1 MKRTKNILFAAIILS
16 STLLWGCNSG
26 KDPNQVLGKFFDAL
40 YKKDIIEAQK
50 MATHDSKLV
59 LDLLEL
65 SLKTDSNET
74 AKFDKS
80 QLEFG
85 KPSIEGNKAVV
96 SVKDKR
102 NDEMMNFTL
111 KKENG
116 IWKVAFDKSTVISMG
131 MEKMKEKG
139 INLKDSMNHMLDE
152 FKKIDIDSLKKGMH
166 EGSKALDS
174 VAKILDQ
181 LKK

>member
-1 MKRTKNILFAAIILS
+1 MSITKKVLFAAIILS
-16 STLLWGCNSG
+16 STILWGCNAG

-50 MATHDSKLV
+50 RATPDSKLV

-80 QLEFG
+80 HMEFG
-85 KPSIEGNKAVV
+85 KPTIEGNKAIV

-102 NDEMMNFTL
+102 NGETMNYTL
-111 KKENG
+111 KMEDGN
-116 IWKVAFDKSTVISMG
+116 WKVAFDKATVISMG
-131 MEKMKEKG
+131 MDKMREKG
-139 INLKDSMNHMLDE
+139 VNIKDSMNHIIDE
-152 FKKIDIDSLKKGMH
+152 FKKMNIDSLRRGMH